1 MLWNSL
7 LKNPILA
14 IGLILFGLFITQVV
28 NKEHGWGIFGNEK
41 LIPTSCKA
49 ALVKIQKRTPEN
61 WKIFCEG
68 NNLAVE
74 IKEVTLPPDATNLK
88 TLMYRQ
94 LANHMSYIARISQ
107 PDILE
112 KVFFVRFKINH
123 PKMIIN
129 AVTEGKF
136 IVKLA
141 TLNSPDHI
149 ISHLQSTVQV
159 KETLK

>member
-1 MLWNSL
+1 MKYLMQ
-7 LKNPILA
+7 KPVLA
-14 IGLILFGLFITQVV
+14 IGLIMFGLFIYQVMRQE
-28 NKEHGWGIFGNEK
+28 KWGIFYNEK
-41 LIPTSCKA
+41 FQTTSCTA
-49 ALVKIQKRTPEN
+49 VVVKLEKEIPGN

-74 IKEVTLPPDATNLK
+74 INEVGIPEDSKNLH

-94 LANHMSYIARISQ
+94 LANHMSFIARSTF

-112 KVFFVRFKINH
+112 KVFFVRFRLTH
-123 PKMIIN
+123 PKLVIN

-141 TLNSPDHI
+141 TLETPEHI
-149 ISHLQSTVQV
+149 MAHLKSTVQV
-159 KETLK
+159 KEDVK